1 MIKNKNTNLL
11 HFNLINII
19 RYGYYLLRYYLF
31 LIYVYIYDIKKEKKD
46 DLNEIFF
53 EKWNK
58 KLKEALKNPSF
69 FNKNLDKEFNNIEE
83 TWKNTELSNKLESKW
98 KSKIL
103 LSNTPLGNVY
113 MYYDTYRLAF
123 SYYSDNYIPITLL
136 NAITIKYVL
145 TNLCLD
151 LFVEEKYLNGYDNKL
166 LHGLKKYNEI
176 IRDNKKILTSD
187 VFIKKNK
194 KKDEKKDKKK
204 DEKKDEKKDFFNNKY
219 VYKGKFYNIELL
231 KKETIMPSSVIKSD
245 IAKKLIE
252 QEDTRFSY
260 KQYKIDLKNKN
271 K

>member
-123 SYYSDNYIPITLL
+123 SYYSDNYIPILQPAIVSNGVNTTMTLR
-136 NAITIKYVL
+136 NASIDT
-145 TNLCLD
+145 TD
-151 LFVEEKYLNGYDNKL
+151 
-166 LHGLKKYNEI
+166 HG
-176 IRDNKKILTSD
+176 
-187 VFIKKNK
+187 
-194 KKDEKKDKKK
+194 
-204 DEKKDEKKDFFNNKY
+204 
-219 VYKGKFYNIELL
+219 
-231 KKETIMPSSVIKSD
+231 
-245 IAKKLIE
+245 A
-252 QEDTRFSY
+252 
-260 KQYKIDLKNKN
+260 
-271 K
+271 